1 MASST
6 KNVKLGVCKIY
17 FGGMDLGFTQGG
29 VEVSVSTETHKV
41 EIDQFGKTSINELI
55 MGRDVKVKV
64 PLAETTI
71 RNLVETMP
79 GATLVSD
86 GAQASGTLTFGA
98 NPTATTT
105 FTIGGQAFTFQA
117 GKPTTAYQIQ
127 IGANQAATLQS
138 AVETIN
144 RSMILQAAGGVRASL
159 NALNTI
165 ITITAIEP
173 GTGGNSI
180 TLAGA
185 SGATASGANL
195 TGGVA
200 ETKARVDVSTGA
212 GTDLLSYS
220 KLLRLHPTTKT
231 DTDYSD
237 DFVVYQAGTGGALT
251 FAYKVDAERVFNIE
265 FTGYPDANGKLFSVG
280 DALA

>member
-1 MASST
+1 M
-6 KNVKLGVCKIY
+6 
-17 FGGMDLGFTQGG
+17 
-29 VEVSVSTETHKV
+29 
-41 EIDQFGKTSINELI
+41 
-55 MGRDVKVKV
+55 
-64 PLAETTI
+64 
-71 RNLVETMP
+71 
-79 GATLVSD
+79 VSD
-86 GAQASGTLTFGA
+86 GAQATGTLTFGA

-105 FTIGGQAFTFQA
+105 FTIGGQAFTYQA

-127 IGANQAATLQS
+127 IGANQAATLQNTYE
-138 AVETIN
+138 AIN
-144 RSMILQAAGGVRASL
+144 RSMILPALGGVRASV
-159 NALNTI
+159 NALSTI
-165 ITITAIEP
+165 VTITAIEP

-180 TLAGA
+180 TLAGT

-200 ETKARVDVSTGA
+200 ETKTRVDVSTGA

-220 KLLRLHPTTKT
+220 KLLRLHPTTKA

-237 DFVVYQAGTGGALT
+237 DFVVYQAGTGGGLS

-280 DALA
+280 DSLA